1 MNTKSPV
8 ESLLALVASVFDA
21 YTVVLFEQEPD
32 GQHAQLVA
40 YFSMGDAVNPAAR
53 IAPGRGLAGWIL
65 RNKAPLLV
73 NSIDEN
79 QAWLGYYYD
88 KDAPDIHSFMGCPI
102 PGGGA
107 LCIDSTRS
115 QAFADSRQ
123 KLLHLF
129 ALMIPQMEN
138 LAGSSGQEEE
148 VVTYFAALARISELR
163 IENPGWSAYLSQL
176 LPLLAAVTSFD
187 YIAFATKP
195 DGSTSYIVES
205 EHPPLLNQQGEQT
218 ELPVGNGIVGWVFRN
233 EEGVHNEGTNVA
245 ASTPIFGKSPQV
257 PEFACSI
264 CLPVVVDRC
273 TCGVLCLAGMA
284 PRKFSPELRDF
295 ARLVADDTA
304 RLLET
309 ITLRYK
315 VHSLMPKASVQ
326 RSGGV
331 VYDPDTVSIPRQ
343 TEE

>member
-1 MNTKSPV
+1 MNAKSPV

-21 YTVVLFEQEPD
+21 YTVVLFEQESD
-32 GQHAQLVA
+32 GQQARLAA
-40 YFSMGDAVNPAAR
+40 YFSMGDVVNPAAR

-73 NSIDEN
+73 NSIEEN
-79 QAWLGYYYD
+79 QAWLGYYHE

-107 LCIDSTRS
+107 LCIDSKRS

-138 LAGSSGQEEE
+138 LGSSGQDEE
-148 VVTYFAALARISELR
+148 VVTFFAAMARINELR
-163 IENPGWSAYLSQL
+163 TEYPGWNAYLSRL
-176 LPLLAAVTSFD
+176 LPLLTDVTGFH
-187 YIAFATKP
+187 YAAFATKAE
-195 DGSTSYIVES
+195 GSNSYIVES
-205 EHPPLLNQQGEQT
+205 EHPPLLNQQGEQA
-218 ELPVGNGIVGWVFRN
+218 ELSVGSGIVGWVFRN

-245 ASTPIFGKSPQV
+245 ASTPVFGKSPLV
-257 PEFACSI
+257 PEFASSI
-264 CLPVVVDRC
+264 CLPVVVDKC
-273 TCGVLCLAGMA
+273 TCGVLCLASMDA
-284 PRKFSPELRDF
+284 RSFSPALRDF
-295 ARLVADDTA
+295 VRLVADDLA
-304 RLLET
+304 RLLDT
-309 ITLRYK
+309 LSLRYK
-315 VHSLMPKASVQ
+315 VHSLMPKAAVQ

-343 TEE
+343 TED